1 MDLTR
6 FFYIDGLSYAEGQ
19 VEKMHYFWGFP
30 EPANEHMVSIID
42 MYHNT
47 VITLFYI
54 FLAVV
59 YFVDHVLTK
68 YSADKNSYPIYFT
81 KWQESMIDAFVVLV
95 PLIVIWYLTV
105 PAVGYIL
112 HNDRFLQYLDSS
124 FTIEIVGHQ
133 WYWTYYLDCIQNS
146 FIFDFIYFVR
156 HEEQYPYFFVDNSDI
171 ETLIDDDL
179 YQFEFD
185 QMIDLEAKREKRYL
199 AVNKVLVLPANEFI
213 RCLITSEDVIHSW
226 ALPQLGIKVDAI
238 PGRIQ
243 MFVLTSNKYGVFYGQ
258 CSELCGVNH
267 GFMPICVE
275 FVSES
280 QFIDWYLKNL
290 EVRPYKLLL
299 SCLDTRKSL
308 FV

>member
-1 MDLTR
+1 MDKILN
-6 FFYIDGLSYAEGQ
+6 FFSLNSGESQ
-19 VEKMHYFWGFP
+19 VHELHKFYGFP
-30 EPANEHMVSIID
+30 EPANENMVSIID

-47 VITLFYI
+47 VITLSYI
-54 FLAVV
+54 MIAVLF
-59 YFVDHVLTK
+59 FVAFVLDMFEA
-68 YSADKNSYPIYFT
+68 SKNAYPSYFT

-105 PAVGYIL
+105 PTVGYVL
-112 HNDRFLQYLDSS
+112 HSDRFLQYLDSS

-133 WYWTYYLDCIQNS
+133 WYWTYYLDCIQNN
-146 FIFDFIYFVR
+146 FLFDFIYFVR
-156 HEEQYPYFFVDNSDI
+156 QEEGLPFLFTDKTNVDSF
-171 ETLIDDDL
+171 LDDEL

-185 QMIDLEAKREKRYL
+185 QMIDLEAKQEKRYL
-199 AVNKVLVLPANEFI
+199 AVNKVLVLPVNEYI
-213 RCLITSEDVIHSW
+213 RCLLTSEDVIHSW
-226 ALPQLGIKVDAI
+226 ALPQLGVKVDAI

-243 MFVLTSNKYGVFYGQ
+243 MFVLNSSKYGVFYGQ

-290 EVRPYKLLL
+290 EVRPYKYLL
-299 SCLDTRKSL
+299 SILNN
-308 FV
+308 V